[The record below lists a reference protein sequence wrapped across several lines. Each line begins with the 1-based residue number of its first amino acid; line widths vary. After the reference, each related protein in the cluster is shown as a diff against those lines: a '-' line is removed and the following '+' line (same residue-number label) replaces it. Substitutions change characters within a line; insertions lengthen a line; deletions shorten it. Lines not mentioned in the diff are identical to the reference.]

1 MVDPSPLPLY
11 GSYGILVI
19 VIIIDAKFRL
29 RFHLLSSY
37 LPFTAAYNYS
47 ENEQNSLFHE
57 ISENSRSKRKF
68 CWIRTSFV
76 FAGWWL

>member
-1 MVDPSPLPLY
+1 MVDPSLLPY

-19 VIIIDAKFRL
+19 VVIIDAKFRPW
-29 RFHLLSSY
+29 FHLLSSY
-37 LPFTAAYNYS
+37 PSTAAYNYS

-57 ISENSRSKRKF
+57 ISKNLRGKRKF

-76 FAGWWL
+76 FVG